1 MGEFADKLAAQS
13 PAFQR
18 AYLGSLAPSLVKSVK
33 LEQYYET
40 LTDFDFITAKIN
52 HPEFGVQPLIEDY
65 DLIDHAETL
74 NYPEY
79 NSEKVKSLKLIQGAL
94 RLSAHILVTDKQQL
108 ASQLHGRLLNQ
119 QMPEEI
125 QALLAQIKQEK
136 TTPWLCPLT
145 PSLTPPGGR
154 LLRTLKGHSSYVN
167 AVAVTP
173 NGQQVISA
181 SDDKTLKV
189 WNLATGEEQ
198 FTLNGHSHS
207 VNAVAVT
214 PNGQQ
219 VISASDDKTLKVWNL
234 ATGEEQFTLNGHSSY
249 VNAVAVTPN
258 GQQVISA
265 SDDKTLKVWNLA
277 TGKEGF
283 FTFIRNLIT
292 RRKIFTLKG
301 HSDWVKAVA
310 VTPNG
315 QQVISASYDNTLKV
329 WNLAT
334 GEEQFTL
341 NGHSHWVNAVAVT
354 PNGQQVISASIDN
367 TLKVWNLATGEEQ
380 FTLNGHSSYV
390 NAVAVTPNGQQVISA
405 SYDNTLKV
413 WNLATGEVI
422 ATFAGEGSIDCC
434 AVAPDCMTIVAGDS
448 SGRVHF
454 LRLEGMREESRESNF
469 ICQGFH

>member
-1 MGEFADKLAAQS
+1 MEEFANKLAAQS
-13 PAFQR
+13 SAFQR
-18 AYLGSLAPSLVKSVK
+18 AYLGSLAPSLVKSGNLDK
-33 LEQYYET
+33 YYKT

-65 DLIDHAETL
+65 DLIDHREMS
-74 NYPEY
+74 NHSEY
-79 NSEKVKSLKLIQGAL
+79 NFKKGTSLELIQGAL
-94 RLSAHILVTDKQQL
+94 RLSAHILVAGKRQL

-119 QMPEEI
+119 KMPEEI
-125 QALLAQIKQEK
+125 QALLAQIKQRT
-136 TTPWLCPLT
+136 TTPWLYALT

-154 LLRTLKGHSSYVN
+154 LLRTLNGHSDSVK

-198 FTLNGHSHS
+198 FTLNGH
-207 VNAVAVT
+207 N
-214 PNGQQ
+214 
-219 VISASDDKTLKVWNL
+219 
-234 ATGEEQFTLNGHSSY
+234 SY
-249 VNAVAVTPN
+249 
-258 GQQVISA
+258 
-265 SDDKTLKVWNLA
+265 
-277 TGKEGF
+277 
-283 FTFIRNLIT
+283 
-292 RRKIFTLKG
+292 
-301 HSDWVKAVA
+301 VKAVA

-341 NGHSHWVNAVAVT
+341 NGHSDSVNAVAVT
-354 PNGQQVISASIDN
+354 PNGQQVISALRDT

-380 FTLNGHSSYV
+380 FTLNGHSNSILGL
-390 NAVAVTPNGQQVISA
+390 AVTPNGQQVISA
-405 SYDNTLKV
+405 SWDTTLKV

-422 ATFAGEGSIDCC
+422 ATFTGDRSIYCC
-434 AVAPDCMTIVAGDS
+434 AVAPDGMTIVAGDD

-454 LRLEGMREESRESNF
+454 LRFQGIREE
-469 ICQGFH
+469 